1 MQKTADK
8 YKTSQTQASKPGLFN
23 DFAFDTQDVPMYTIK
38 RVSKKNKDGSVTIQ
52 QVVPRAFS
60 PVATNSPKTD
70 VSQFSFGLPTFEYWT
85 QDMMQSVKLWKGF
98 EDLLNSPKRKFPA
111 KRNACSP
118 KLKAVLLQNNDINFI
133 NEQLNSL
140 NQQTPS
146 FWIPT
151 VHQNTI
157 KTLASYERIKTI
169 EALCQNWIE
178 QLTNAVSRITAT
190 PRPNRFQ
197 TQALQSNEIKAVKF
211 SKESFSPLKRL
222 SATLNAQI
230 LTAYQ
235 KLLLTIMD
243 SDKSQSFQI
252 IDKPKS
258 LPEDLPEILEC
269 MKKYMKNQPYIP
281 KAVIHSTYEIIL
293 QASLFQASQ

>member
-8 YKTSQTQASKPGLFN
+8 YKTSQTQASKPVLFN
-23 DFAFDTQDVPMYTIK
+23 DFAFDTQDLAMYTIK

-52 QVVPRAFS
+52 QVVPRAFL

-70 VSQFSFGLPTFEYWT
+70 VSQFSFGLPTFDYWT

-98 EDLLNSPKRKFPA
+98 EDLLNSPKRTFAA

-118 KLKAVLLQNNDINFI
+118 KLKAVLLQKNDINFI

-169 EALCQNWIE
+169 EALCHNWVA
-178 QLTNAVSRITAT
+178 QLTHAMVQNNVISTV
-190 PRPNRFQ
+190 PRFQ
-197 TQALQSNEIKAVKF
+197 SRDPQLDHIKAVKF
-211 SKESFSPLKRL
+211 SKESAAPIKRL
-222 SATLNAQI
+222 SAILNAQI
-230 LTAYQ
+230 LMAYQ
-235 KLLLTIMD
+235 KLLLTIMY
-243 SDKSQSFQI
+243 SDMEQST
-252 IDKPKS
+252 
-258 LPEDLPEILEC
+258 PEDLPEVLEG
-269 MKKYMKNQPYIP
+269 MKNYMKNQPYIP